1 MALLSICQDCQG
13 SILGPHVSPTAIS
26 SRMMPNIFPKSPKR
40 CCLQV
45 GPAHK
50 SSALPKL
57 LGPPSLDLHKNHKG
71 TMRSHPLR
79 GFLMETH
86 GCLPQS
92 MDSFWRCATPPF
104 EVNKVLKGR
113 LFHLPGHQTHR
124 RISYN
129 VFATILGM
137 SNQSSESSET
147 CWDPQSQ
154 AQPMVFQHN
163 SQLAAPYST

>member
-13 SILGPHVSPTAIS
+13 SILGPRVSPRAIS

-92 MDSFWRCATPPF
+92 MDSFWRCATPSF
-104 EVNKVLKGR
+104 DVNKVLKGR
-113 LFHLPGHQTHR
+113 LFDLPGQRGVVFRWWFSKASQNIVRCICH
-124 RISYN
+124 YLGN
-129 VFATILGM
+129 VQRVKGKF
-137 SNQSSESSET
+137 
-147 CWDPQSQ
+147 
-154 AQPMVFQHN
+154 
-163 SQLAAPYST
+163 